1 MALYLWLTT
10 ILTNLPIY
18 SSVGINYHYYKTM
31 YSEMAILENDKFKN
45 SGKSSKK
52 KNCGHWND
60 NKNDK
65 FLNSRKN

>member
-1 MALYLWLTT
+1 
-10 ILTNLPIY
+10 
-18 SSVGINYHYYKTM
+18 
-31 YSEMAILENDKFKN
+31 MAILENDKFKN

-65 FLNSRKN
+65 FLNLKKKTNEKVTKNPALPLP